1 MAHKKSDNSSPAR
14 ADLQER
20 AQLLRVM
27 GHPVRLLIL
36 EALAEHSQCV
46 KDLNS
51 LAPISQPHLSQH
63 MTMLRKADLV
73 DCHVNGP
80 LRCYYLLRPKLV
92 RSLLRDLAK
101 VEPVRHRDRDS
112 VLREIR
118 RAEKS

>member
-1 MAHKKSDNSSPAR
+1 
-14 ADLQER
+14 
-20 AQLLRVM
+20 M

-46 KDLNS
+46 KDLNT
-51 LAPISQPHLSQH
+51 LVPVSQPHLSQH

-92 RSLLRDLAK
+92 RTLLRDLAK
-101 VEPVRHRDRDS
+101 DEPVRHRDRES
-112 VLREIR
+112 VLREVR
-118 RAEKS
+118 RTGRNK